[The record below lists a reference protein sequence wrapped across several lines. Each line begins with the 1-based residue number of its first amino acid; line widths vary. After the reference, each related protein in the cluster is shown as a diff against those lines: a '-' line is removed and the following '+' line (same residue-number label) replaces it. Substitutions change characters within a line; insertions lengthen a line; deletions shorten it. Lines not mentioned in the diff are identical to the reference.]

1 MLLCSRGSN
10 NCRSSSI
17 YFRPIGLGKLESALV
32 FNSLQFSN
40 TFPFAGEAEG
50 FKYGGTDTQAS
61 PAFKGLCV
69 SAKYFEDLVKDGWED
84 VDQLLGLD
92 RAWIDHIL
100 ALAPNGGQRR
110 NFERLMARLDIRED
124 RGTII

>member
-1 MLLCSRGSN
+1 MYS
-10 NCRSSSI
+10 
-17 YFRPIGLGKLESALV
+17 RPIGLGKLESAFGRSILLN
-32 FNSLQFSN
+32 FQ
-40 TFPFAGEAEG
+40 TPFHFQEKPEA
-50 FKYGGTDTQAS
+50 YGGTDTQAG
-61 PAFKGLCV
+61 PAFKGLCAAFKI